1 MSSAEAKA
9 NRPLS
14 PHLWIYRWPLTMVMS
29 ILHRVTGAALYFGM
43 ALLAWWLMAAATS
56 RGAFA
61 LVNGLLAS
69 WLGLI
74 VLFGFSWALIHHM
87 LGGLRHLVWDT
98 GHFLGKAARDRM
110 ALATIIGSLTLTVV
124 LWAVGLA
131 VR

>member
-1 MSSAEAKA
+1 MPSAEAKA

-29 ILHRVTGAALYFGM
+29 ILHRLTGAALYFGM

-74 VLFGFSWALIHHM
+74 VLFGFSWRSSTICSAGSAISS
-87 LGGLRHLVWDT
+87 GT
-98 GHFLGKAARDRM
+98 PATSSARRR
-110 ALATIIGSLTLTVV
+110 ATAWRSPRSS
-124 LWAVGLA
+124 A
-131 VR
+131 R